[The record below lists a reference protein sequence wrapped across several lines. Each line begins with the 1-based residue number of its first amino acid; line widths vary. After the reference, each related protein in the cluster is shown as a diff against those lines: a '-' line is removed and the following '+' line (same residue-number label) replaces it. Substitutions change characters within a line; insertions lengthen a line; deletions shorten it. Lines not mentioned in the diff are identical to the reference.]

1 MEHLV
6 ISVIGQNSP
15 KAISELALLASKNDC
30 NIQESRMTI
39 MGSDIAIIMLVT
51 GSWNTIAKLEAGLP
65 ALEKSHDMAITF
77 KRTQLSAAA
86 QPMLPYMVQV
96 VGLDH
101 SGIVFDISN
110 FFANQN
116 ISINDLQTNT
126 YSASLTG
133 AALFNLMMRISV
145 PADVSIS
152 DLREQFALLCDDLN
166 LDGILEPERR

>member
-6 ISVIGQNSP
+6 ITVMGPNSP
-15 KAISELALLASKNDC
+15 KVISELALLAAKNDC
-30 NIQESRMTI
+30 NVEESRMTV

-51 GSWNTIAKLEAGLP
+51 GNWNTIAKLETSLP
-65 ALEKSHDMAITF
+65 VLEKNHDLTVTF
-77 KRTQLSAAA
+77 KRTQPYASV
-86 QPMLPYMVQV
+86 QPMLPYMVQI

-101 SGIVFDISN
+101 SGIVFDIAN

-116 ISINDLQTNT
+116 IAINDLQTNT
-126 YSASLTG
+126 YAANLTG
-133 AALFNLMMRISV
+133 AALLNLIMRVSV
-145 PADVSIS
+145 PADISIS